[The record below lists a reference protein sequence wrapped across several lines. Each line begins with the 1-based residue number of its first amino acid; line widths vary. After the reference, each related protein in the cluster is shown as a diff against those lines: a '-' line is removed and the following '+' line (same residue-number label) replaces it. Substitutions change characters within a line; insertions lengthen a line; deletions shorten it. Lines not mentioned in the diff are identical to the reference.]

1 MVASKD
7 RLSFDLFHLC
17 EYTDF
22 FCNKAD
28 KLNFF
33 LKQFSGEEIRVVF
46 SL

>member
-22 FCNKAD
+22 FGNMAD

-33 LKQFSGEEIRVVF
+33 
-46 SL
+46 